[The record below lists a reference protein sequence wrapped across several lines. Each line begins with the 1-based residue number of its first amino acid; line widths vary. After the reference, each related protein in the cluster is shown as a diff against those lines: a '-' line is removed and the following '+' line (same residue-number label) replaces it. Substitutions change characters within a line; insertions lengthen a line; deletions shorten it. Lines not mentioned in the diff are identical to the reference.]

1 MDGIKKIK
9 IIALLAFFVAVM
21 SLGIGYSSLNTTLE
35 ISGMANVYQEKY
47 EVLLSNVH
55 SLLKSEGDTQISTP
69 IILNDTII
77 FDLKLTQLDN
87 YVSFMFDIVNSGNQ
101 DAKIT
106 DVYVEGLNEYEQN
119 LEVVYGENLKD
130 KVIKG
135 GEKVSNNLFKIT
147 YKNGIF
153 DPYTGFQAI
162 DLKGVKLV
170 VKMAKV

>member
-47 EVLLSNVH
+47 EVSLSNVH

-130 KVIKG
+130 KVIKA
-135 GEKVSNNLFKIT
+135 GEKVSNSLFKIT

-162 DLKGVKLV
+162 DLKGIKLV